1 MRNKLHLYWLENNW
15 QKRGYAM
22 NYNLVVDLG
31 EKTFRTFTN
40 SFYGYENPEDI
51 EVKRKIDIVNYVG
64 YLKLCGFREEK
75 A

>member
-22 NYNLVVDLG
+22 NYNLVVDLE
-31 EKTFRTFTN
+31 EKTFRTYTN
-40 SFYGYENPEDI
+40 SFYGYERPEDI
-51 EVKRKIDIVNYVG
+51 EVKRKTDIFNYVA
-64 YLKLCGFREEK
+64 YLKECGFREEK